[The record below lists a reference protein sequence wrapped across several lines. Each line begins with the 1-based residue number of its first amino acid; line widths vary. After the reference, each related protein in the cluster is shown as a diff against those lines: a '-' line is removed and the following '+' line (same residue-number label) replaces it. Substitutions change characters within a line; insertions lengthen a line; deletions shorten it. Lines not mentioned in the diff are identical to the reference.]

1 LRRLIHKKLRKG
13 SHNLRFAEGLTNIN
27 IIAPSSQIPTLSP
40 LNYGVMN
47 ENLSAFEEHVQ
58 LRYQV
63 FNSIFLTLNLSGVH
77 RTGMLLPILAEKC
90 RKGLDT
96 NLSPDE
102 IIEGFFA
109 EQPEE
114 RDEQER
120 IQMLFKFVQFIERQ
134 VVLVDALEDA
144 AFARVNNLDG
154 SGSFKAFVQ
163 TASNRNAREQLQKAL
178 QYFRIRVVLTAHPT
192 QFYPG
197 SVLGII
203 TDLTEAVKTN
213 DLNLIKKYLA
223 QLGKTPFFQKEKPT
237 AYDEAVRL
245 SWYLENIFYQAI
257 PAIYREAHA
266 EMGVLA
272 EDVFKDNPLI
282 QMGFWPG
289 GDRDGNPFV
298 TVETTL
304 RVADELRG
312 RLLKSYFRDVRLLK
326 RRITF
331 RGAQEILDEIEKGL
345 YESAFVK
352 PKKPTI
358 TLIGLKK
365 KLSELIACLYKDHS
379 GLFAEDVEELLR
391 KVKIFGFHFSTIDIR
406 QDSRVISRTY
416 DAVVEKTPKEHNQK
430 KGNTDT
436 YFNFDKLP
444 SQPTVEDPILNDTF
458 KCFAAMRQIQKRNGP
473 AACYRYIISNCRGV
487 DDVARTFAM
496 AKMSGMG
503 KRMIIDIIPLFET
516 IDDLQN
522 AGEVM
527 DELYRNKT
535 YRSHVRFR
543 KNKQIVMLG
552 FSDGTKDGGYITANW
567 GIFRAKEEISRVSR
581 QHGVQVVFFDGRGG
595 PPARGGGNTHKFY
608 ASLGPTIESNQIQ
621 ITIQGQTI
629 SSNFGTIESAKY
641 NLEQLLTAGLE
652 NKVLDSPYKVLNE
665 DQRKLLDELSAISY
679 RAYQDFKAHPLFMPY
694 LEKMSTLK
702 YYAETNIGSRPA
714 KRGKSTELKFE
725 DLRAIPFVGAW
736 SQLKQNVPGFYG
748 LGRAFEKI
756 DKAGRLE
763 ELKSLYRNSLFFRT
777 LLENSMQSLS
787 KTNFNLTQYMERD
800 PEFGQFW
807 KQLYD
812 ESMLSRK
819 YLLIISGQSRLLDTN
834 PAIRSSI
841 ELREQ
846 IVLPLLIIQQYALM
860 KIKEMDR
867 LGKGQSPMTD
877 AYRKL
882 VVRSLYGN
890 INASRNSA

>member
-1 LRRLIHKKLRKG
+1 
-13 SHNLRFAEGLTNIN
+13 
-27 IIAPSSQIPTLSP
+27 
-40 LNYGVMN
+40 MN
-47 ENLSAFEEHVQ
+47 ENQSAFEEYVL

-63 FNSIFLTLNLSGVH
+63 FNAIFLTLNLSGVH
-77 RTGMLLPILAEKC
+77 RTGMLLPILTEKC
-90 RKGLDT
+90 RKGLDVK
-96 NLSPDE
+96 LSPSE

-109 EQPEE
+109 EQPKK
-114 RDEQER
+114 RDEQEK
-120 IQMLFKFVQFIERQ
+120 IEMLFKFVQFIERQ

-144 AFARVNNLDG
+144 AFERINSLDG
-154 SGSFKAFVQ
+154 NGSFKAFVQ
-163 TASNRNAREQLQKAL
+163 TASNRNARERLQQAL
-178 QYFRIRVVLTAHPT
+178 KYFRIRVVLTAHPT

-197 SVLGII
+197 AVLGII
-203 TDLTEAVKTN
+203 TDLTKAVKTN
-213 DLNLIKKYLA
+213 DLSLIKKYLA

-245 SWYLENIFYQAI
+245 SWYLENIFYQSI
-257 PAIYREAHA
+257 PAIYREAHD
-266 EMGVLA
+266 ELGEIA
-272 EDVFKDNPLI
+272 EDVFKENPLI

-304 RVADELRG
+304 LVADQLRT
-312 RLLKSYFRDVRLLK
+312 RLLKSYYRDVRILK

-352 PKKPTI
+352 PKKPSI
-358 TLIGLKK
+358 TLLGLKK
-365 KLSELIACLYKDHS
+365 NLSDLIECLHNDHN
-379 GLFAEDVEELLR
+379 GLFAEDVEDLLR

-406 QDSRVISRTY
+406 QDSRVISQTF
-416 DAVVEKTPKEHNQK
+416 DAVVLKTRRNITQNEKSSEA
-430 KGNTDT
+430 
-436 YFNFDKLP
+436 YFGFEKLP
-444 SQPTVEDPILNDTF
+444 EMPSIDDPILNDTF
-458 KCFAAMRQIQKRNGP
+458 RCFTAMRQIQKLNGP
-473 AACYRYIISNCRGV
+473 AACYRFIISNCRGV
-487 DDVARTFAM
+487 DDVARTYAL
-496 AKMSGMG
+496 AKMAGMG
-503 KRMIIDIIPLFET
+503 KRMFIDIIPLFET
-516 IDDLQN
+516 IEDLQN

-527 DELYRNKT
+527 TELYSNKT
-535 YRSHVRFR
+535 YRSHVMQR

-581 QHGVQVVFFDGRGG
+581 AFGIQVVFFDGRGG

-652 NKVLDSPYKVLNE
+652 NKVLDSPYKVLNAG
-665 DQRKLLDELSAISY
+665 QRALLDELSAISY
-679 RAYQDFKAHPLFMPY
+679 KAYQDFKAHPLFMPY

-748 LGRAFEKI
+748 LGKAFESI
-756 DKAGRLE
+756 DNSGRLE
-763 ELKSLYRNSLFFRT
+763 ELKSLFKNSLFFRT

-787 KTNFNLTQYMERD
+787 KTNFDLTQYMERD
-800 PEFGQFW
+800 PEFGKFW
-807 KQLYD
+807 KLLYE
-812 ESMLSRK
+812 ESLLSRK
-819 YLLIISGQSRLLDTN
+819 YLLLISGQSRLLDTN

-860 KIKEMDR
+860 KIKEMESS
-867 LGKGQSPMTD
+867 GKGQTQITD
-877 AYRKL
+877 TFRKL